1 MDFKVEVSKI
11 LSEKISDFSYEEIL
25 SMIEIPP
32 NAAMGDF
39 AFPCF
44 KLAKTYRKS
53 PNIIAQELAQELN
66 RPSYLKSIEFG
77 EFFQS
82 VFLI

>member
-44 KLAKTYRKS
+44 K
-53 PNIIAQELAQELN
+53 
-66 RPSYLKSIEFG
+66 
-77 EFFQS
+77 
-82 VFLI
+82 